1 VDLTD
6 LEHEENLEEL
16 GQEAI
21 EQGERRSDLMLPE
34 ER

>member
-1 VDLTD
+1 MNLTD
-6 LEHEENLEEL
+6 LEHERNLEEL

-21 EQGERRSDLMLPE
+21 EERQSSADLVLLQ